1 MPVRESARET
11 MQALSDR
18 RGPPAVQPAGTTLPP
33 EPGGSNRSLRFC
45 MVTTFYPPYHFG
57 GDAIGIQ
64 RLSQALVRRGHHVTV
79 VHDEDSYLTLNGGR
93 SPAPVSA
100 SDGVKVVGLRS
111 RMGGLTQLLTHQTGR
126 PVVHG
131 GAIRRLLDEGE
142 FDVIN
147 FHNISLVGGPG
158 VLSAGRGLKVMEAH
172 EHWLVCPS
180 HVLWRHD
187 REPCTGRECTRCVLA
202 YRRPPQ
208 LWRYTGYLER
218 QLENVDLFIAKSEFS
233 RAKHHEFGFSREM
246 EVLPYFLPEQEAA
259 HAAPADSPNDRPFFL
274 FVGRLER
281 IKGLEDV
288 IDAFRQ
294 YDRADLLIAGTGTHE
309 AALRERAAGLPH
321 VRFLGRLNAPELAAH
336 YAHALALV
344 VPSAGFET
352 FGIILIEAF
361 RSGLPVIARRL
372 GPFPEI
378 VERAQGGMLF
388 SRQDELIDALHAL
401 ESDAG
406 QRERFAENGRAAYR
420 EHWSEEV
427 VMPRYLQLLGNAAE
441 RKGYTRTAR
450 LLSNEV
456 MT

>member
-1 MPVRESARET
+1 MQIVSSPPVQHGAHTGATR
-11 MQALSDR
+11 
-18 RGPPAVQPAGTTLPP
+18 PVH
-33 EPGGSNRSLRFC
+33 GGGDRSLRFC
-45 MVTTFYPPYHFG
+45 MVTTFYPPYNFG
-57 GDAIGIQ
+57 GDGIGVQ

-79 VHDEDSYLTLNGGR
+79 IHDQDSYLMLNGGR
-93 SPAPVSA
+93 SPAPVSDA
-100 SDGVKVVGLRS
+100 DGVQVIGLRS

-131 GAIRRLLDEGE
+131 AAIRRLLDDGR

-158 VLSAGRGLKVMEAH
+158 VLSAGSGLKVMEAH

-187 REPCTGRECTRCVLA
+187 REPCTGRECMRCVLA

-218 QLENVDLFIAKSEFS
+218 QLEHVDLFIAKSEFS
-233 RAKHHEFGFSREM
+233 RDKHHEFGFSRPM
-246 EVLPYFLPEQEAA
+246 DVMPYFLPAGEAA

-274 FVGRLER
+274 FVGRLET
-281 IKGLEDV
+281 IKGLDDV
-288 IDAFRQ
+288 IDAFRR

-309 AALRERAAGLPH
+309 AALRERAAALPH
-321 VRFLGRLNAPELAAH
+321 VRFLGRLDAAALAAH

-361 RSGLPVIARRL
+361 RSGLPVIARRI

-378 VERAQGGMLF
+378 VERAQGGLLF
-388 SRQDELIDALHAL
+388 STQDELIAALNTLERDAA
-401 ESDAG
+401 
-406 QRERFAENGRAAYR
+406 QRARLAVNGRAAFI
-420 EHWSEEV
+420 EHWSEQV
-427 VMPRYLQLLGNAAE
+427 VVPRYLQLLANAAG
-441 RKGYTRTAR
+441 RKGYDRTAR
-450 LLSNEV
+450 LLTNEV
-456 MT
+456 MS